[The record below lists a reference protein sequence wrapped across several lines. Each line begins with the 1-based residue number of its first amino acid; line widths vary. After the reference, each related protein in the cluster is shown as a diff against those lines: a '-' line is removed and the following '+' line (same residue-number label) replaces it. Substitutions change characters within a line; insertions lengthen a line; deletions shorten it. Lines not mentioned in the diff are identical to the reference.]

1 MNQTEP
7 TGKMKKRYLTNGKN
21 VQDINSH
28 RNNTGI
34 YVDAEITLLF
44 AEDGTRGASE
54 LVDWI
59 LQDSRSCYMSRSR
72 SDLRHK
78 YLVFAAMIC
87 SISGTLHLNAL
98 S

>member
-44 AEDGTRGASE
+44 AEDGARGAS
-54 LVDWI
+54 DF
-59 LQDSRSCYMSRSR
+59 DKC
-72 SDLRHK
+72 
-78 YLVFAAMIC
+78 
-87 SISGTLHLNAL
+87 
-98 S
+98 